1 MNKIL
6 FLIVI
11 LYVSSFSQVH
21 DKRYTQN
28 AENGFMW
35 HDFEKRM
42 ISKNVKYDFLSSML
56 ENQRIKNIS
65 GNYKDKLSCEDDI
78 KSLQLKVSDSID
90 LNRIIEMIDLFYSS
104 KDNLIIPIRYAYCH
118 CIKQLAGFQSAELDS
133 YRQKLLDFSNS
144 DLE

>member
-11 LYVSSFSQVH
+11 LYVSSFSQVP
-21 DKRYTQN
+21 DKRYTHN

-35 HDFEKRM
+35 QDFEKRM
-42 ISKNVKYDFLSSML
+42 IAKNVKYDFLSSML

-65 GNYKDKLSCEDDI
+65 GNYKDNLSCDDDI
-78 KSLQLKVSDSID
+78 KNIQSKVSDSID
-90 LNRIIEMIDLFYSS
+90 LNRMIEMIDQFYSGNV
-104 KDNLIIPIRYAYCH
+104 NLIIPIRYAYCY
-118 CIKQLAGFQSAELDS
+118 CVKDLAGFQSEGLEA
-133 YRQKLLDFSNS
+133 YMKKLIDFSNS

>member
-11 LYVSSFSQVH
+11 LYVSSFSQVP
-21 DKRYTQN
+21 DKRYTHN

-35 HDFEKRM
+35 QDFEKRM
-42 ISKNVKYDFLSSML
+42 IAKNVKYDFLSSML

-65 GNYKDKLSCEDDI
+65 GNYKDNLSCDDDI
-78 KSLQLKVSDSID
+78 KSLQSKVSDSID
-90 LNRIIEMIDLFYSS
+90 LYRIVEMIDFFYSG
-104 KDNLIIPIRYAYCH
+104 KDNLLIPIRYAYCY
-118 CIKQLAGFQSAELDS
+118 CIKELAGIQSVELKA
-133 YRQKLLDFSNS
+133 YRKKLLDFSNS

>member
-11 LYVSSFSQVH
+11 LYGSSFSQVY
-21 DKRYTQN
+21 DKRYTHDS
-28 AENGFMW
+28 ENGFMW
-35 HDFEKRM
+35 QDFEKRM
-42 ISKNVKYDFLSSML
+42 IAKNVKHDFLSSML
-56 ENQRIKNIS
+56 ENQRFKNIS

-78 KSLQLKVSDSID
+78 KYLQSKVSDSID

-104 KDNLIIPIRYAYCH
+104 KDNLIIPIRYSYCH
-118 CIKQLAGFQSAELDS
+118 CIKELAGFQSEELEF